1 MQKQI
6 AQMQS
11 QREEYLVGELDRVKG
26 LLALSE
32 EERETKLL
40 NEVNTMNRKVY
51 KLEEMLKRKEI

>member
-11 QREEYLVGELDRVKG
+11 HREEYLVGELDRVKG

-32 EERETKLL
+32 EER
-40 NEVNTMNRKVY
+40 
-51 KLEEMLKRKEI
+51 